1 MCLLICE
8 TTTLLKSVSE
18 GRSLDIMLTKK
29 NFKSSPLWLSASAGG
44 EHGQKSHLDGD
55 KETKAPDW
63 GEIILPPH
71 LDKILKN
78 SSFSSG
84 DFP

>member
-8 TTTLLKSVSE
+8 TTTLLKSNSK
-18 GRSLDIMLTKK
+18 GRSLEIMLTKK
-29 NFKSSPLWLSASAGG
+29 DFKSSPLWLSASACG

-55 KETKAPDW
+55 KEIEEKSSP
-63 GEIILPPH
+63 PPH